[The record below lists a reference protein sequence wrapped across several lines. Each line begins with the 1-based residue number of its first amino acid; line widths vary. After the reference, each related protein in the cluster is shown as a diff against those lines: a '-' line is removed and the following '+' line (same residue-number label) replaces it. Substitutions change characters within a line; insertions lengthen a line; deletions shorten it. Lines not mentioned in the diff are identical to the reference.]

1 MLENRTPIT
10 YLKPKDG
17 KMLAYKGKDENGVT
31 KFEKYDRVGGMLT
44 DITVKFGEYNGE
56 ETKNWQLRLQ
66 DGEETYIVT
75 FGYSSGFSRGMFN
88 SLANADLNK
97 PVKIGCYVK
106 NEYNCPSVIQ
116 EGVGIVRW
124 KYGVDAIPKT
134 EKVQVGSKE
143 VINDEKA
150 VDWMLKVV
158 EDIKA
163 RLPKVSTTE
172 SVSTDN
178 ALEIMGG
185 ELIEEAEKKSLE

>member
-1 MLENRTPIT
+1 MLENRTPVT

-17 KMLAYKGKDENGVT
+17 KMLAYRGKDENGVT
-31 KFEKYDRVGGMLT
+31 KFEKFDRVGGLLT
-44 DITVKFGEYNGE
+44 DISVKTGEYNGE

-66 DGEETYIVT
+66 DGDEAYVVT

-106 NEYNCPSVIQ
+106 NEYNCPSVMQ

-124 KYGVDAIPKT
+124 KYGVDMIPKT

-143 VINDEKA
+143 VVNDEKA

-158 EDIKA
+158 EDIKS
-163 RLPKVSTTE
+163 RLPKASTSE
-172 SVSTDN
+172 SVSTDE

-185 ELIEEAEKKSLE
+185 ELVEEAEKKSLE